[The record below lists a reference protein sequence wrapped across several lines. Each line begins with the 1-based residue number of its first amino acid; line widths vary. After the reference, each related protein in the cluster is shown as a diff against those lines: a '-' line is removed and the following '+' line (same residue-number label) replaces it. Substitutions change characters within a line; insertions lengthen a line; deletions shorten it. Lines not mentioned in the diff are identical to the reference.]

1 MKRIGFYFF
10 CALWICIQAAGAQE
24 LSPAFFN
31 SDSIAA
37 VSLSAGEKKKGRIN
51 LHSKRL
57 CCFVFLSPECP
68 LSKNYGPLMVS
79 LQSKYGLD
87 VGFFMVVPG
96 RSFRQQEIT
105 AFARDYLRSHTIWND
120 RNKQLTAYLKA
131 TVTPEVVLLE
141 GATGKL
147 LYRGAPDN
155 WAFSLGK
162 QRPAATEHYLQ
173 NAIDQYLGGLAVIIP
188 FTRPVGCFIN
198 DF

>member
-1 MKRIGFYFF
+1 MKRIGFCFLG
-10 CALWICIQAAGAQE
+10 ALLICMHGAGAQE
-24 LSPAFFN
+24 RGPAFFN

-37 VSLSAGEKKKGRIN
+37 VSLNTGGKGKGRIN
-51 LHSKRL
+51 LHSKKL

-79 LQSKYGLD
+79 LQSKYGAD
-87 VGFFMVVPG
+87 VGFFMIVPG

-105 AFARDYLRSHTIWND
+105 AFSRDYLHGHTIWND
-120 RNKQLTAYLKA
+120 KHKRLTAYLKA

-173 NAIDQYLGGLAVIIP
+173 NAMDQYLGGLAVAVP
-188 FTRPVGCFIN
+188 FAGPVGCFIN

>member
-1 MKRIGFYFF
+1 MKRIGCCFLG
-10 CALWICIQAAGAQE
+10 ALLICIQRAGGQE
-24 LSPAFFN
+24 PGPAFFN
-31 SDSIAA
+31 GDSIAA
-37 VSLSAGEKKKGRIN
+37 VSLNINEKRKGHIN
-51 LHSKRL
+51 PHSKRL

-68 LSKNYGPLMVS
+68 LSKNYGPLMVA
-79 LQSKYGLD
+79 LQSKYGTD
-87 VGFFMVVPG
+87 VGFFMIVPG
-96 RSFRQQEIT
+96 RSFRWQEIT
-105 AFARDYLRSHTIWND
+105 VFARDYLRGHAIWND
-120 RNKQLTAYLKA
+120 KHKQLTAYLKA

-173 NAIDQYLGGLAVIIP
+173 NAIDQYLGGLAVAVP
-188 FTRPVGCFIN
+188 FAGPVGCFIN